1 MKKVDKDSAVV
12 AWERE
17 DYINQ
22 LKDVKGEIGLT
33 SKKKLELF
41 DKSNYFLQGTWEQWM
56 DCW

>member
-22 LKDVKGEIGLT
+22 LKNVKGEIGLT

-41 DKSNYFLQGTWEQWM
+41 DKSNYFLQGT
-56 DCW
+56 